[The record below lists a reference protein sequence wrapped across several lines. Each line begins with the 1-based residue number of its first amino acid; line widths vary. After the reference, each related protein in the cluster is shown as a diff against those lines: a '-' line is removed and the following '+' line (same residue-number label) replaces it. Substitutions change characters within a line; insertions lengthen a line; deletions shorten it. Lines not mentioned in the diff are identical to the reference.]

1 MGSANYGC
9 EKSSLLLIKEVLDVS
24 EVHLL
29 KQVLDSSSQLSAW
42 ALAVLG
48 GSVAAIVSAS
58 HHRPAT
64 LAARMPYFLF
74 LPGWLFLGYSL
85 YLGDQITGKY
95 LASTMV
101 RATDVAKIASQ
112 INDIYSDQ
120 RAYFL
125 YSLASFAGWLIAYLF
140 AWISMTT
147 FREEKK

>member
-1 MGSANYGC
+1 M
-9 EKSSLLLIKEVLDVS
+9 S

-64 LAARMPYFLF
+64 FTARIPYFLF
-74 LPGWLFLGYSL
+74 LPGWFFLGCSL
-85 YLGDQITGKY
+85 YLGDQLTGKY

-101 RATDVAKIASQ
+101 RTTEIAKIASQ
-112 INDIYSDQ
+112 INDVYSDQ

-125 YSLASFAGWLIAYLF
+125 CSLASFAGWLVAYLV
-140 AWISMTT
+140 AWICMKT
-147 FREEKK
+147 FHKEEK